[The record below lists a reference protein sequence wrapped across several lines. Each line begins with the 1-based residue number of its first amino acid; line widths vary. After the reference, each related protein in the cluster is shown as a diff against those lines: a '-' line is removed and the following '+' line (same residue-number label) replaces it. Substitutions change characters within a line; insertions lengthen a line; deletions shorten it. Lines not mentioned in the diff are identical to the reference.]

1 MQHYQT
7 TSPSDCPSLE
17 SIRRHLLEDDRS
29 QEINTTIITSPMI
42 HSRSSSSKRRKWSNI
57 LNSRACQSL
66 VSKSLT
72 PFCLGLSDFHHESIS
87 DNFQRSQ
94 GNEVE
99 RAASTVSFEPQ
110 TTRTTPPSPKSPTE
124 ARKYKGVRRRPW
136 GTYAAEIRDPKK
148 RGARLWLGTYGTPE
162 AAALAYDRA
171 AFKMRGAKAKLN
183 FPHLIAFDTKAT
195 DPTRMTHKRDSPE
208 PYSSLSFDSDD
219 VTPMS
224 KQKI

>member
-1 MQHYQT
+1 MQHYQI
-7 TSPSDCPSLE
+7 TSPTDCPSLE

-29 QEINTTIITSPMI
+29 QEINTTIITSPII
-42 HSRSSSSKRRKWSNI
+42 HSRSSSSIKKKWSNI

-72 PFCLGLSDFHHESIS
+72 PFSLALSDFHHESVS
-87 DNFQRSQ
+87 DNFQRSST
-94 GNEVE
+94 NEVE
-99 RAASTVSFEPQ
+99 RAASTISFEPQ
-110 TTRTTPPSPKSPTE
+110 TNTKTPSSPKSPTE
-124 ARKYKGVRRRPW
+124 PRKYKGVRRRPW

-162 AAALAYDRA
+162 AATLAYDRA

-183 FPHLIAFDTKAT
+183 FPHLIGFDTNGT
-195 DPTRMTHKRDSPE
+195 DPTRMTHKRDSPQ
-208 PYSSLSFDSDD
+208 PYSSLSFESDD
-219 VTPMS
+219 ERPMS